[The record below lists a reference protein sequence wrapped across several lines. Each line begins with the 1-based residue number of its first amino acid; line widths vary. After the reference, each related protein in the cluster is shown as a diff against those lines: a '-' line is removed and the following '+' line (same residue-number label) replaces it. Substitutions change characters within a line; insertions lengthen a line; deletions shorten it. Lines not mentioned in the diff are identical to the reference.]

1 MGKMIEH
8 LIDEKE
14 FETNLEEIAELEISD
29 EEVSSMRGFEIYG
42 EQKMRKSLALNKM
55 IHEKYRES
63 QNAMWEW
70 IRMAKWMNDRKFYQC
85 LGFSRFE
92 EWVNSQ
98 GVSKGTVDNW
108 LKVLETY
115 ILRHQIPENEIAN
128 YDIAKLKIILP
139 FAKLN
144 EVQMDQV
151 REFIDSI
158 TSMRESDLRS
168 MVKEEMSKINS
179 NIPEKD

>member
-1 MGKMIEH
+1 MGKTIED
-8 LIDEKE
+8 LIDEE
-14 FETNLEEIAELEISD
+14 GFETNLEEIAELEISD
-29 EEVSSMRGFEIYG
+29 EEVRSMQEAEIYG
-42 EQKMRKSLALNKM
+42 EQKVRKALALNKM
-55 IHEKYRES
+55 IHQKYREA

-70 IRMAKWMNDRKFYQC
+70 IRMAKWMNDRKYYQC

-92 EWVNSQ
+92 DWVNSQ

-115 ILRHQIPENEIAN
+115 IIRHRISEKEIAN

-139 FAKLN
+139 FAKLK
-144 EVQMDQV
+144 EVQADQV

-158 TSMRESDLRS
+158 TSMRESDLRF
-168 MVKEEMSKINS
+168 MVKEETSKINS
-179 NIPEKD
+179 NITEKD